1 MQFTFE
7 ILDEEFE
14 DLCYGV
20 RDLKD
25 LVVNRASE
33 ELVKRIDDS
42 LRCDAREIGSQVIKN
57 NTQEIIDKVI
67 SLVTDRVAASIVRKK
82 EILEITPKAS
92 ELAATDKANEK
103 YFMDLIDRAIAKRFK

>member
-33 ELVKRIDDS
+33 ELVKRIYDS
-42 LRCDAREIGSQVIKN
+42 LSCDAREIGSQVIKN